1 MIRRFAIAAAV
12 STASL
17 VAFLPAASAQTYGGV
32 TLSFGSPGYHDRYDR
47 YDRRYEGPRY
57 NPYYDYERAEA
68 WEARRRWEE
77 HERWEQRER
86 WERERARQEYWR
98 HEHAEQRRWHRD
110 DDDD

>member
-1 MIRRFAIAAAV
+1 MIRRLAIAAAL

-47 YDRRYEGPRY
+47 YDRRYEEPRY
-57 NPYYDYERAEA
+57 NGYYDQDEA
-68 WEARRRWEE
+68 WEARRRWEQ

-86 WERERARQEYWR
+86 WEQERARQEYWR
-98 HEHAEQRRWHRD
+98 RKHAEHRRWHRD